1 MCVLGVCDVW
11 RAPRAIVMSSQ
22 ALGRWGK
29 GVCTQRRSKIFD
41 ITRTDAISRESA
53 PQNDAARNAA
63 SADHSGKIRI
73 PKRYTYSN
81 SSSSLGLLEG
91 SLEVLSF
98 DLNDSRRTRPQSTHF
113 TQLICITKAIHIRG
127 SPASVR
133 GLRAC
138 HVICL
143 PPVNLSVVLVM
154 SANLTMTTTTI
165 RSCCRRRPLA
175 ASCCRHRCR

>member
-1 MCVLGVCDVW
+1 MCTAHVCDAWPV
-11 RAPRAIVMSSQ
+11 PRAIVMSSH
-22 ALGRWGK
+22 ALGRCGK

-41 ITRTDAISRESA
+41 VTRTDAISRESSA
-53 PQNDAARNAA
+53 KRSAGNAA